1 MPGLADR
8 NAHVRGNAP
17 HRDAQQLAIDL
28 ATVVEGSD
36 DRAYRDGAIVES
48 RHDEQRIEPMMYG
61 R

>member
-8 NAHVRGNAP
+8 NAHIRGNAP

-28 ATVVEGSD
+28 ATVVADGD
-36 DRAYRDGAIVES
+36 DRADRDGAIVER
-48 RHDEQRIEPMMYG
+48 RHDEQRIELMMYG

>member
-8 NAHVRGNAP
+8 NAHIRGNAP

-28 ATVVEGSD
+28 ATVVEGGD
-36 DRAYRDGAIVES
+36 DRADRDGAIVES
-48 RHDEQRIEPMMYG
+48 RHDEQAIELMMYG